1 MTNPEFDHFRN
12 TRHERWTIVSVIGE
26 GSDTGE
32 VETIEI
38 FVRDANDPVFAIAV
52 SDLPQF
58 IAGLVASA
66 VPGDLT
72 SR

>member
-1 MTNPEFDHFRN
+1 MTHSEFDHFRN
-12 TRHERWTIVSVIGE
+12 TRHERWTIIGTVGE
-26 GSDTGE
+26 GADSGE

-38 FVRDANDPVFAIAV
+38 FVKDANDPAFTIAV

-66 VPGDLT
+66 IPGDLT
-72 SR
+72 SE